1 LGAAKTSAYYA
12 LAPFIGAFLSFVL
25 LKEEL
30 TLGYAAALLVMIA
43 GTAFVVCDTLRY
55 SHEHEHTHTFT
66 HTHTVTHA
74 HMHSHMFSVG
84 QHGHHHSIAELEK
97 LSGAAHG

>member
-1 LGAAKTSAYYA
+1 M
-12 LAPFIGAFLSFVL
+12 
-25 LKEEL
+25 KEEL

-66 HTHTVTHA
+66 HTHDGFTHTLTVTHA
-74 HMHSHMFSVG
+74 HMHGHMFSVG